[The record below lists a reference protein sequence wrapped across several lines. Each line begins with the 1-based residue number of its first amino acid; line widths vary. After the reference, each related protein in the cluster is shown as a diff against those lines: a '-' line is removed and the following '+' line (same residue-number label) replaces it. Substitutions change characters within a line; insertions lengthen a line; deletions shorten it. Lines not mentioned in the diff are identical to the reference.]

1 MTPFFSFYWS
11 GLDLPTFTVH
21 IPNTH
26 QRETPVTRPL
36 PIYAMV
42 TSLMLERYSGFLT
55 IWSRNLCRL
64 AFFMSCV
71 KRRCD
76 GSKYHSCYEI
86 DFVKKIF
93 TIVVIIHLYSERSAF
108 YPAVA
113 SISVILQLAYIE
125 GVFEAFQIDDGH
137 NK

>member
-1 MTPFFSFYWS
+1 
-11 GLDLPTFTVH
+11 
-21 IPNTH
+21 
-26 QRETPVTRPL
+26 
-36 PIYAMV
+36 
-42 TSLMLERYSGFLT
+42 
-55 IWSRNLCRL
+55 
-64 AFFMSCV
+64 MSCV

-113 SISVILQLAYIE
+113 SVSVILQLAYIE